1 MDLFRRSVA
10 LYGRFSP
17 GGRERLNREISERR
31 GLVARDLTRRS
42 DVLVIG
48 SLATALIDSG
58 GLPARLRQARERA
71 VPVFGERSF
80 EAALGNETADDAT
93 LPLSTVLAQ
102 TGLTESDAVLLA
114 AFDLVVIRGD
124 KCRFADAAVMR
135 TAAEMLH
142 QHHSRGDVV
151 RILQQARDKAPT
163 GRRKVVLGPFAKG
176 ALQWEGGLTTLEGQ
190 GYLPLENAHPD
201 IDELFEAAELSE
213 AAGNREDAARL
224 YAICATADRGDPI
237 ALYNLGNVRLAQ
249 GENKEALLAYE
260 RALARDKGFVE
271 ARYNLALALEA
282 GGKQKR
288 ALDEL
293 KRALAADPAYSDAM
307 FNLAQLLMKS
317 GDIAAAKP
325 LYERY
330 LASNPPAE
338 WAATARKAITY
349 CTARLAG

>member
-10 LYGRFSP
+10 LYGRFQP
-17 GGRERLNREISERR
+17 GRRERLSREISERR
-31 GLVARDLTRRS
+31 GFVARDLTRRS
-42 DVLVIG
+42 DMLVIG
-48 SLATALIDSG
+48 ALATPLIDSG
-58 GLPARLRQARERA
+58 GLPSRLRQACERN
-71 VPVFGERSF
+71 VPIFGERSF
-80 EAALGNETADDAT
+80 EAALADETGDDAT
-93 LPLSTVLAQ
+93 LPLSTALAQ
-102 TGLTESDAVLLA
+102 AGLAESDAVLLA
-114 AFDLVVIRGD
+114 AFDLVMIRGD

-135 TAAEMLH
+135 TAADMLREH
-142 QHHSRGDVV
+142 RSRGDVV
-151 RILQQARDKAPT
+151 RILLTARDKAPV

-176 ALQWEGGLTTLEGQ
+176 ALQWDSGLTTLEGQ
-190 GYLPLENAHPD
+190 GYLPLDNVHPD

-213 AAGNREDAARL
+213 AAGHHEEAARL
-224 YAICATADRGDPI
+224 YEICANADRGDPI
-237 ALYNLGNVRLAQ
+237 APYNLGNIRLAQ
-249 GENKEALLAYE
+249 GDNSQALLAYE
-260 RALARDKGFVE
+260 RSLARDQRFVE

-282 GGKQKR
+282 AGKQTR

-349 CTARLAG
+349 CAARLAG